1 MQYNFRLHAFRLD
14 GAAYEKGYAA
24 MLDRL
29 AGRSR
34 VVVATSTRALN
45 EARDDDDEAWRVKLA
60 ERNAIVKRLAA
71 ERNLIVN
78 DLARCRRPFRP
89 DISSTTCITGRRDMT
104 CWPNRP
110 SCISDRRCGSESKAR
125 GRRYMR
131 TSKTRSQISP
141 AKSFSWLTRMIAPG

>member
-1 MQYNFRLHAFRLD
+1 MWYNFGLHAFRLD

-78 DLARCRRPFRP
+78 DLGALSQAIPTGYF
-89 DISSTTCITGRRDMT
+89 STTCITGRRDTT

-125 GRRYMR
+125 GCRYMR